1 MPSRETQIEWG
12 WIQEKSCWA
21 FVVTVTEKKPIRT
34 AASMMS
40 LMVLPSSFQRVGSPA
55 FQIDETGTS
64 CVGASQRLHDVIEL
78 PLTVAGAA
86 IDGAVLA
93 AEVAFVGYEQDGL
106 ERGAASEEAGSDEPP
121 GEGRRIA

>member
-1 MPSRETQIEWG
+1 MGVDPGEVLLGVRGDCHGEETDPDSRVYD
-12 WIQEKSCWA
+12 
-21 FVVTVTEKKPIRT
+21 VVDGL
-34 AASMMS
+34 AA
-40 LMVLPSSFQRVGSPA
+40 LLPEGRLAA
-55 FQIDETGTS
+55 FQIEETGTG
-64 CVGASQRLHDVIEL
+64 CVGASQRFHDVIEL

-121 GEGRRIA
+121 GEVGVLLDHIRR